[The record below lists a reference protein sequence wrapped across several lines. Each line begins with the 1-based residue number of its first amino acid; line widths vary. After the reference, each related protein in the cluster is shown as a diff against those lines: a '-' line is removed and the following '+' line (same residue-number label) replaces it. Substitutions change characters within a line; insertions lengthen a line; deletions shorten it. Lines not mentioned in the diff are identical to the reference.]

1 VTAWNIRTYCSG
13 DEEAW
18 LELIRACRD
27 LRQEFLNRSPSLDA
41 LRVVIEHPHMDSQH
55 NLFFAASG
63 GQFVGYAETWCTPAT
78 PRAVGR
84 VLVHPHW
91 RRRGLGSALLAR
103 VSQRAAVVGGRY
115 LDIAV
120 GEEQD
125 AGREFLC
132 RRGFRAVH
140 YAWKMSLP
148 QLDAAPLPKWPAG
161 YEVRSFVPGRDEQT
175 AVSLENE
182 CFADGWE
189 YLPVEVGEIEG
200 FVRSPSFRAD
210 GVIFA
215 VHGGRVVGECWNW
228 IDDERIAR
236 TGDNR
241 GDIWCLCVHPQ
252 HRGRGL
258 GRALLLAGVDW
269 LRSRGI
275 ESAYLSVD
283 GANDRAKHLYPSVG
297 FVTQHRSVWHRTN
310 LCDESPGCESV

>member
-1 VTAWNIRTYCSG
+1 MTTCNIRTYRGG

-27 LRQEFLNRSPSLDA
+27 FRQDFFNRSPSLDA
-41 LRVVIEHPHMDSQH
+41 LRVVIEHPHMDSER
-55 NLFFAASG
+55 NLFFAESSG
-63 GQFVGYAETWCTPAT
+63 RFVGYAEIWCAAGT

-91 RRRGLGSALLAR
+91 RRRGLGTALLTR
-103 VSQRAAVVGGRY
+103 VSQRAAVVGSRY

-125 AGREFLC
+125 AGSEFLS

-148 QLDAAPLPKWPAG
+148 QLDAARPPRWPAG

-182 CFADGWE
+182 CFADGWDR
-189 YLPVEVGEIEG
+189 LPVEVGEIEG

-215 VHGGRVVGECWNW
+215 THGGQVVGECWGW
-228 IDDERIAR
+228 IDVECIAR
-236 TGDNR
+236 TGEKR
-241 GDIWCLCVHPQ
+241 GDIWCLCVHPR

-258 GRALLLAGVDW
+258 GRALLLAGIDW
-269 LRSRGI
+269 LRLQGI
-275 ESAYLSVD
+275 ESAHLAVD
-283 GANDRAKHLYPSVG
+283 GANDRAKHLYESVG
-297 FVTQHRSVWHRTN
+297 FVTQHRSVWHRIN
-310 LCDESPGCESV
+310 LRHQSPGCESV